1 MYKIGLSK
9 FLPPF
14 RAEAELIGIE
24 NNEIEIYYTIIRSYP
39 LKYRQNDR
47 ARYQDE

>member
-24 NNEIEIYYTIIRSYP
+24 NNEIEMYYVQLLDLI
-39 LKYRQNDR
+39 L
-47 ARYQDE
+47 